1 MTLRRIQLADTTA
14 QSVRAY
20 RGPYRCGSLLDS
32 LCAAAG
38 IYQAFEV
45 LGLVECGG
53 FDTARLCAVRVCAV
67 WVPTPVP
74 SVGAGTGGG
83 WGKNFDRVLRWFV
96 ILEFVCGPGSRSTNH
111 VRVSKVT
118 QKTPTLLSI
127 VHHEHVHDS
136 IVAGALSIELQKTT
150 ENGRAVDTSGSSL
163 IKNLSCFWRSGF
175 APCTP

>member
-53 FDTARLCAVRVCAV
+53 SDTARLCAVRVCAV

-74 SVGAGTGGG
+74 SVGAGRGRV
-83 WGKNFDRVLRWFV
+83 GKEWTTVQRRRVKSSPGSCLRGHFPRPIFDRVLRWFV

-118 QKTPTLLSI
+118 QKNSDAFEHCPSSIMIVI
-127 VHHEHVHDS
+127 VHCGRPRVH
-136 IVAGALSIELQKTT
+136 
-150 ENGRAVDTSGSSL
+150 
-163 IKNLSCFWRSGF
+163 
-175 APCTP
+175 